1 MVVRSWGRVSR
12 ILMMVMTM
20 TRTRR
25 EQHSRGGVL
34 MMGPGRM
41 WVGHHPRRRVRHAV
55 RRHVRMEI
63 GRTADAI
70 VLVVSWCHWR
80 RRAAAALRSVLGRRD
95 RRAVSLLLMMLLLLV
110 GDAASRIRHHPL
122 LQRVQVARA
131 LRTARIVDSVAV
143 VVVRDAVGTGI
154 ALASVGFVVVVVV
167 VAPAPPGGGIPRGGC
182 GGPRRAAGRRR
193 RHRRGGEQSPRLART
208 LIVVPGVALMKWV
221 VVMMMAAK
229 PGGKVSARRVLP
241 VGVGVLRR
249 LRRRRRAVVRSG
261 MRVGRRRRVVS
272 EVVTLRRRRHRR
284 RSAAAAADREV
295 RIVRRGRWMD
305 ATAATHNMVGWMM
318 APMIRGGWRP
328 VAVAMRRNGR
338 TAATAGADA
347 ARAYSGTGFV
357 APRRRKRRDVVSV
370 RRRGRGMVHVMRTTV
385 V

>member
-1 MVVRSWGRVSR
+1 MVVRSWGRVSG

-20 TRTRR
+20 MRTRR
-25 EQHSRGGVL
+25 EQHTRGGVL

-41 WVGHHPRRRVRHAV
+41 GVRRIGHHARRRVRHAV
-55 RRHVRMEI
+55 KRHVRMEI

-70 VLVVSWCHWR
+70 VLVVSWCHR
-80 RRAAAALRSVLGRRD
+80 RRTAAALRSVLGRRD
-95 RRAVSLLLMMLLLLV
+95 RRAVPLLLLMLLLLV

-143 VVVRDAVGTGI
+143 VVVVVRDAVGTGI
-154 ALASVGFVVVVVV
+154 ALASVGFVA
-167 VAPAPPGGGIPRGGC
+167 VAAV
-182 GGPRRAAGRRR
+182 AGRRR
-193 RHRRGGEQSPRLART
+193 RHRRRGEHSPRLART
-208 LIVVPGVALMKWV
+208 LIVVPGIAMMKWV
-221 VVMMMAAK
+221 VMMMMAAK
-229 PGGKVSARRVLP
+229 PGGEVSARRVLP
-241 VGVGVLRR
+241 VGVGVLCRR
-249 LRRRRRAVVRSG
+249 RRWRRTVVRRRRRRR
-261 MRVGRRRRVVS
+261 MRRRMS
-272 EVVTLRRRRHRR
+272 EVVTLRWRRHRR

-305 ATAATHNMVGWMM
+305 ATAATHNMVGWWMM
-318 APMIRGGWRP
+318 TPMIRGGWRP
-328 VAVAMRRNGR
+328 VAVAMRRDGR
-338 TAATAGADA
+338 TAAAGDADA

-357 APRRRKRRDVVSV
+357 APLRRKRRDVVSMQ